1 MLKIPLLLGFLGLW
15 ATVNSMLVNGVTQI
29 PIKAE
34 EDVFPEAVSDEF
46 LVEQVFVQS
55 ESHQGNTTPQPFDQT
70 SSGAESRNQ
79 TLVEDSFES
88 SASGDGDEELSGD
101 YSTTSPS
108 DRSGSSTTETAL
120 FGWIIS
126 SGPQAAPSSSTAN
139 PSPPTHT
146 TDAPYV
152 RSGDNEI
159 LYQNSTTHPKASEDS
174 IEGLYDDYANT
185 SLNDWSNSST
195 TEAPLFGW
203 IVSSGPQAAR
213 SSPPSHTTDAP
224 YFGSGDNEIKSSTTH
239 PKASVDSIQGLSDD
253 YANTSPRDWSDSST
267 TETPLFG
274 WIISSGPEA
283 ARSSPPSQTTDT
295 PYSGSGDSDILHRY
309 STSYPRMTQISP
321 DVTSSTFVG
330 PDLVDEGSAD
340 DVFGSGQGYAKKISK
355 KKRLLS
361 FSPIQ
366 GGKTPHVLE
375 SEDSATTEQHKGH
388 VTPDWI
394 IILGFVVGVAAL
406 VMLCA
411 AIATRDKWNGPNQA
425 KCSKT
430 KAGSTQKDAEA
441 EMFLEKEKP
450 RENGKA
456 EEYTVIPLDEL
467 PEKYSH

>member
-1 MLKIPLLLGFLGLW
+1 MLKIPLLFGFLGLW
-15 ATVNSMLVNGVTQI
+15 ATVNSMLVNVTQI

-55 ESHQGNTTPQPFDQT
+55 ESRQGNTTPQPFDQT

-101 YSTTSPS
+101 YSTTSPN

-139 PSPPTHT
+139 P
-146 TDAPYV
+146 
-152 RSGDNEI
+152 
-159 LYQNSTTHPKASEDS
+159 
-174 IEGLYDDYANT
+174 
-185 SLNDWSNSST
+185 
-195 TEAPLFGW
+195 
-203 IVSSGPQAAR
+203 
-213 SSPPSHTTDAP
+213 SPPSHTTDAP